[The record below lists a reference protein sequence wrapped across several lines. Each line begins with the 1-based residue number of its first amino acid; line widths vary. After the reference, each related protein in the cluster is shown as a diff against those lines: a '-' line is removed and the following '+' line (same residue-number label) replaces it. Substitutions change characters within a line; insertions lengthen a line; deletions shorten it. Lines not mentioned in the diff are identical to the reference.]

1 MLFFILVWL
10 SSQIVPFVFLP
21 ALYVVQYFLECKI
34 VNWEI
39 TVKILK
45 LLTNFTFEQVN
56 EERLI
61 SSGYILCNHRTWT
74 DFAVDQYYSNASQTG
89 RLLAYIACPASLFNY
104 LDGRAIIINR
114 NSSSHDILKKILE
127 HHIISPYKRIV
138 IYPEGTRRNY
148 SVLENKDSLKQY
160 LKYGLLKRIYEHK
173 QMPVQCFIS
182 SNKEL
187 VCNEKKLSCR
197 RNVRI
202 KNAISKPIYP
212 AQSPTFEKFIDEVCT
227 EWFHCWK
234 MTHV

>member
-1 MLFFILVWL
+1 MLFFILVW
-10 SSQIVPFVFLP
+10 SCTQIVPFAFLP
-21 ALYVVQYFLECKI
+21 ILYIVQYFMECKI

-45 LLTNFTFEQVN
+45 FITNFSFEQVN
-56 EERLI
+56 KERLI
-61 SSGYILCNHRTWT
+61 SSGYILSNHRTWT
-74 DFAVDQYYSNASQTG
+74 DFAVDQYYSNACQTG
-89 RLLAYIACPASLFNY
+89 RFLAYIACPASLFNY
-104 LDGRAIIINR
+104 LDGRAIVINR
-114 NSSSHDILKKILE
+114 NSSSHHIFRKILE
-127 HHIISPYKRIV
+127 HHKTSPYKKIV

-148 SVLENKDSLKQY
+148 SVLENKDALKQY

-173 QMPVQCFIS
+173 EMPVQCFIS

-197 RNVRI
+197 RNICI

-212 AQSPTFEKFIDEVCT
+212 IHFSSFEDFIDAICI
-227 EWFHCWK
+227 EWFRCWK

>member
-1 MLFFILVWL
+1 MLFFILVW
-10 SSQIVPFVFLP
+10 SCTQIVPFAFLP
-21 ALYVVQYFLECKI
+21 ALYVLQYFMNRKI
-34 VNWEI
+34 VTWEI
-39 TVKILK
+39 IVKLLKIL
-45 LLTNFTFEQVN
+45 TNISFEQVN
-56 EERLI
+56 KETLI
-61 SSGYILCNHRTWT
+61 PSGYILCNHRTWT
-74 DFAVDQYYSNASQTG
+74 DFAIDQYYSKASQTG
-89 RLLAYIACPASLFNY
+89 RILAYIACPASLFTY

-114 NSSSHDILKKILE
+114 NSSSRNIFKKILE
-127 HHIISPYKRIV
+127 HHRISQYKRIV
-138 IYPEGTRRNY
+138 IYPEGTRRHY
-148 SVLENKDSLKQY
+148 SVLENKDALKQY

-197 RNVRI
+197 RNIHI
-202 KNAISKPIYP
+202 KNAVSKPIYP